1 MINLYTTREP
11 VTFLHYPPFSL
22 QGDIVDL
29 ERANGKTEVLV
40 DEGVTTVSYTLDEGL
55 IEFGTATDDGD
66 YGRYD
71 SISNYV
77 SATQINGKKKK
88 NLVFFSYY
96 I

>member
-1 MINLYTTREP
+1 MHTIILP
-11 VTFLHYPPFSL
+11 DLSL

-71 SISNYV
+71 SIS
-77 SATQINGKKKK
+77 TMFHLLTPMEK
-88 NLVFFSYY
+88 N
-96 I
+96 II